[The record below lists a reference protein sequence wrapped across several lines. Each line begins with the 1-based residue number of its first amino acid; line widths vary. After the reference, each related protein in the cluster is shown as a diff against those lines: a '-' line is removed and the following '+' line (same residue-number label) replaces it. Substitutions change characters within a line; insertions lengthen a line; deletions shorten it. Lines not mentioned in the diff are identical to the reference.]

1 MADFIYNADGQAQ
14 GFRLGSN
21 IYALD
26 GTPVGRVWAER
37 AYKFDGSY
45 VGALF
50 KNMVVDKPSV
60 SKRNL
65 PSVPRPAAI
74 DPAIGAETRRP
85 INLEFPDVFHLLLE
99 RSEDELEEAAPAAP
113 PVPGRVDFEDDFF

>member
-1 MADFIYNADGQAQ
+1 MADFIYNSEGQAQ

-21 IYALD
+21 IYALN

-37 AYKFDGSY
+37 AYRFDGSY

-65 PSVPRPAAI
+65 PSLPRP
-74 DPAIGAETRRP
+74 PAVEPATSAEMRRP
-85 INLEFPDVFHLLLE
+85 VVLEYLDVFHLLLDH
-99 RSEDELEEAAPAAP
+99 SEEELEEPAPA
-113 PVPGRVDFEDDFF
+113 VPAGDGTDEDFF

>member
-1 MADFIYNADGQAQ
+1 LFHFETALGPPLQRDTKRDMADFIYNAEGRAQ

-37 AYKFDGSY
+37 AYRFDGSY

-65 PSVPRPAAI
+65 PSLPRPGRGRAGNQRGDAPPHDPGVPRRVPPA
-74 DPAIGAETRRP
+74 
-85 INLEFPDVFHLLLE
+85 
-99 RSEDELEEAAPAAP
+99 
-113 PVPGRVDFEDDFF
+113 PGPLGRGV

>member
-1 MADFIYNADGQAQ
+1 MADFIYNAEGRAQ

-37 AYKFDGSY
+37 AYRFDGSY

-65 PSVPRPAAI
+65 PSLPRPPAV
-74 DPAIGAETRRP
+74 DPAISAEMRRP
-85 INLEFPDVFHLLLE
+85 VILEFPDVFHLLLD
-99 RSEDELEEAAPAAP
+99 RSDEELEEAAPAAP
-113 PVPGRVDFEDDFF
+113 TSERLDEDFF

>member
-1 MADFIYNADGQAQ
+1 MADFIYNADGRAQ
-14 GFRLGSN
+14 GFRVGSN

-26 GTPVGRVWAER
+26 GTAVGRVWAER
-37 AYKFDGSY
+37 AYRFDGSY

-65 PSVPRPAAI
+65 PPIRRPADI
-74 DPAIGAETRRP
+74 EPAISAETRRP
-85 INLEFPDVFHLLLE
+85 VIQEFPDVFHLLLDQANE
-99 RSEDELEEAAPAAP
+99 PLEEESTSAAPAPAHEETS
-113 PVPGRVDFEDDFF
+113 GDFF

>member
-1 MADFIYNADGQAQ
+1 MADFIYNADGRAQ

-21 IYALD
+21 IYSLD

-37 AYKFDGSY
+37 AYRFDGSY

-65 PSVPRPAAI
+65 PPLPRPGAI
-74 DPAIGAETRRP
+74 DPAISAEMRRP
-85 INLEFPDVFHLLLE
+85 VTLEFPDVFHLLLDQPE
-99 RSEDELEEAAPAAP
+99 ETPLEESQAPQPESA
-113 PVPGRVDFEDDFF
+113 GGDFF

>member
-1 MADFIYNADGQAQ
+1 MADFIYNAEGRAQ

-37 AYKFDGSY
+37 AYRFDGSY

-65 PSVPRPAAI
+65 PSLPRPAAVE
-74 DPAIGAETRRP
+74 PAISGEMRRP
-85 INLEFPDVFHLLLE
+85 VILEFPDVFHLLLDRSDEEYEEIAPDARPAE
-99 RSEDELEEAAPAAP
+99 RLDE
-113 PVPGRVDFEDDFF
+113 DFF

>member
-1 MADFIYNADGQAQ
+1 MADFIYNADGRAQ
-14 GFRLGSN
+14 GFRVGSN

-26 GTPVGRVWAER
+26 GTAVGRVWAER
-37 AYKFDGSY
+37 AYRFDGSY

-65 PSVPRPAAI
+65 PPVRRPADI
-74 DPAIGAETRRP
+74 DPAIAAETRRP
-85 INLEFPDVFHLLLE
+85 VSHDFPDVFHLLLDQPE
-99 RSEDELEEAAPAAP
+99 EGSGEEDREAPAHEEA
-113 PVPGRVDFEDDFF
+113 GGDFF

>member
-1 MADFIYNADGQAQ
+1 MADFIYNAEGRAQ

-37 AYKFDGSY
+37 AYRFDGSY

-65 PSVPRPAAI
+65 PSLPRPAAVE
-74 DPAIGAETRRP
+74 PAISAEMRRP
-85 INLEFPDVFHLLLE
+85 VTLEFPDVFHLLLDRSDEEFEETAPDARPAE
-99 RSEDELEEAAPAAP
+99 RQDE
-113 PVPGRVDFEDDFF
+113 DFF